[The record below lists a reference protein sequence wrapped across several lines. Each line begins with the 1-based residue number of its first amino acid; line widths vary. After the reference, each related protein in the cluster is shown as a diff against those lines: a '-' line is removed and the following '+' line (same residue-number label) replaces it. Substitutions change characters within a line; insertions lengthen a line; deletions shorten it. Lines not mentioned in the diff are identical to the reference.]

1 MKRKI
6 ERIASYVLVA
16 PGQPM
21 EISEIK
27 RRSDAKFKEF
37 RRNFPI
43 VNSLKAST
51 VQLQSEATEDG
62 HIQHICLQSN
72 GQYLLP
78 LTGGPSRVNGEIEAF
93 LQEVASV
100 RKDMESTYRQSYLAS
115 SPGVDPSSHPSIDYK
130 RRFAKDY
137 VRGDFSLLQR
147 IENFDLGQGLPM
159 VQPRGQALVVT
170 VQVKSLERSYAKVK
184 VLDMQSGSSNST
196 SQYSLRGSYVT
207 LKRLGRHKSADSGQK
222 LQYAMDS
229 IQAIR
234 LSVSL
239 AFDWQAGKPAFL
251 ELNDFI

>member
-1 MKRKI
+1 MSYKI
-6 ERIASYVLVA
+6 ERIASFVLVA
-16 PGQPM
+16 PGHPM

-43 VNSLKAST
+43 LKSLKAST
-51 VQLQSEATEDG
+51 VQLQSEATKEG

-78 LTGGPSRVNGEIEAF
+78 LAGGPSRSNGEIDAF
-93 LQEVASV
+93 LREVASV

-115 SPGVDPSSHPSIDYK
+115 SPGLDPASQPSIEDK

-137 VRGDFSLLQR
+137 ARGDFSLLQH

-159 VQPRGQALVVT
+159 VQPRGQALEVT
-170 VQVKSLERSYAKVK
+170 VQVKSLERSSAKVK
-184 VLDMQSGSSNST
+184 VLEMQSVSSNST
-196 SQYSLRGSYVT
+196 GLYPLQGICVT
-207 LKRLGRHKSADSGQK
+207 LKRLGRHRSADSGHR
-222 LQYAMDS
+222 LQYAMDNM
-229 IQAIR
+229 QEVR
-234 LSVSL
+234 LSVAL

-251 ELNDFI
+251 ELNEFI